1 MVPARPSGVSIM
13 GAVAANGTIKFVPD
27 KRIEYYIKRAG
38 NYTRQA
44 DKDGT
49 RLIRTWGEVLSDG
62 NARGA
67 KVEMGDVV
75 VVPTKVE
82 RDKNW
87 LKTASVALSAV
98 TAALTSVFIV
108 SKL

>member
-1 MVPARPSGVSIM
+1 M
-13 GAVAANGTIKFVPD
+13 GAVAANGTIKYLPGKKID
-27 KRIEYYIKRAG
+27 YYIKRAG

-62 NARGA
+62 SARGA
-67 KVEMGDVV
+67 KVEMGDVI
-75 VVPTKVE
+75 VVPTKIE
-82 RDKNW
+82 RDRNW
-87 LKTASVALSAV
+87 IKTASTALSAV
-98 TAALTSVFIV
+98 TAALTSVYIV